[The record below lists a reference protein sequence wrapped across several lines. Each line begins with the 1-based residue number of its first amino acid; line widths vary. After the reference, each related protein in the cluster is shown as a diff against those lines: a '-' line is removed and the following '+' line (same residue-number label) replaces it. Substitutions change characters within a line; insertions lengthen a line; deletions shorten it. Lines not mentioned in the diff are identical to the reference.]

1 MSRWQLSAS
10 TVTMQP
16 FSASIA
22 NSLGTAVIS
31 LDLASVAIWAS
42 TRRCSQPQALTM
54 CSGDLALALSK
65 ERRTL
70 AVNGDHAL
78 AGRREAGH
86 ELLKAGPELIR
97 IELPEHPAK
106 RVVARQPM
114 LQFQ

>member
-65 ERRTL
+65 ERRTT
-70 AVNGDHAL
+70 
-78 AGRREAGH
+78 
-86 ELLKAGPELIR
+86 
-97 IELPEHPAK
+97 LPSMAITPWQVAAK
-106 RVVARQPM
+106 RAM
-114 LQFQ
+114 NC